1 MYYIIGR
8 RERSDRL
15 YYIYII
21 YNDAMEDD
29 NKYFIIDIDSL
40 RSYSF
45 VGVFRSREILVG
57 FEYAVFFF
65 ETESPIF
72 F

>member
-1 MYYIIGR
+1 
-8 RERSDRL
+8 
-15 YYIYII
+15 
-21 YNDAMEDD
+21 MEDD

-65 ETESPIF
+65 ETESQIF
-72 F
+72 FLKMYYKIIA

>member
-15 YYIYII
+15 YYIYN
-21 YNDAMEDD
+21 YNNDAMDDD
-29 NKYFIIDIDSL
+29 NEYFTRDIDAI

-45 VGVFRSREILVG
+45 VGVFRSRDILVG